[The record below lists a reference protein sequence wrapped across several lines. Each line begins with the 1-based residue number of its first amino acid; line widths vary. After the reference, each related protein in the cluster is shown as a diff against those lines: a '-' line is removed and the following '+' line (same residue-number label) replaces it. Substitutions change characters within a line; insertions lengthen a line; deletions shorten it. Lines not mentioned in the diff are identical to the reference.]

1 MQNQVEWSVLDVE
14 EDEWNRRVAALDVAA
29 AANGFPVAVR
39 PDRPSEPDAADAANS
54 TLQSWIARHWRRLAA
69 GTTLLVLLAAAIGY
83 DAWRTA
89 QQGLVHIRADVANV
103 VNLETIKARAGQPTA
118 HIVENVEAVELLD
131 RAAMAQ
137 VVITQTLPS
146 GKLVVNRQ
154 PRFYVQTRTGWQRSG
169 PVAAFWEPATSLD
182 TPSLHFIFGERD
194 RAAITQIA
202 PLAETLYAGMIRA
215 TGQRLTATGALTIE
229 VVPRYL
235 ARATFEGSRIQVTSP
250 ELFLPVFMTKDEL
263 FARLVGDAI
272 CEPMLAAVLQQRP
285 IKPQWQ
291 PLTDGFNCRL
301 LAHIIRTQEP
311 GATAG
316 LAGDSMVSAQGY
328 TELDALLDF
337 SDHAGAAQVQDPYD
351 LPLRSLGAN
360 HLIAFIAATYGL
372 DSLPRLLAGFSEYED
387 WETLS
392 PAILGIS
399 AAELE
404 TAWRA
409 APVLDLTEDSPFAE
423 GGFSICSFRC
433 TIDKLS
439 SHAKQ

>member
-1 MQNQVEWSVLDVE
+1 
-14 EDEWNRRVAALDVAA
+14 
-29 AANGFPVAVR
+29 
-39 PDRPSEPDAADAANS
+39 
-54 TLQSWIARHWRRLAA
+54 
-69 GTTLLVLLAAAIGY
+69 
-83 DAWRTA
+83 
-89 QQGLVHIRADVANV
+89 
-103 VNLETIKARAGQPTA
+103 
-118 HIVENVEAVELLD
+118 
-131 RAAMAQ
+131 
-137 VVITQTLPS
+137 
-146 GKLVVNRQ
+146 
-154 PRFYVQTRTGWQRSG
+154 
-169 PVAAFWEPATSLD
+169 VAAFWEPATALD

-194 RAAITQIA
+194 RAAVTQIA

-235 ARATFEGSRIQVTSP
+235 ARATFVGSRIQVTSP
-250 ELFLPVFMTKDEL
+250 ALFLPVFMIKDEL

-285 IKPQWQ
+285 FKPQWQ
-291 PLTDGFNCRL
+291 TLAESFNCRL
-301 LAHIIRTQEP
+301 LAYVISAQAP
-311 GATAG
+311 GAAAG
-316 LAGDSMVSAQGY
+316 LAGDLAIGPQGY
-328 TELDALLDF
+328 TKLDDLLDL
-337 SDHAGAAQVQDPYD
+337 SVGAGVTQVQDPYD

-360 HLIAFIAATYGL
+360 HLIAFIAATHGL
-372 DSLPRLLAGFSEYED
+372 DALQRLLAGFSEYEA

-392 PAILGIS
+392 PAVLGIS

-423 GGFSICSFRC
+423 GGFPICSFRC